1 MSHDINIMHEMSD
14 DGNFSSDL
22 LQDYDQYEEIED
34 ESQQLLMQN
43 INGNDVI
50 ILPASGNLGNLVN
63 LGNQPM
69 FLYNGDIPLTGGDMG
84 LPGPSG
90 PTTQSKRK
98 GNSGGGGSRAKQPK
112 FVNQYI
118 AYENTNENSLND
130 MEEIVDRPK
139 MRWEQ
144 KQVQIKTM
152 DGEFSVTMWAS
163 GTDEAEDE
171 DPDYTEY
178 MTGGK
183 KITFENPMSQVP
195 GLDLSDPMQLAS
207 LARPRNNIQQA
218 AVLKQSKKGQS
229 VDNTNTN
236 AERPIACPH
245 KGCGKSFRDNSAMRK
260 HLHTHGPRVHVCGE
274 CGKSFVESSKL
285 KRHQL
290 VHTGDRPYVCP
301 FENCNKKFAQSTN
314 LKSHILT
321 HAKPKKGH
329 HHNQQQQQ
337 QQQQLQQQQQNLVN
351 QQLLANQVALQQQQQ
366 QQATNNFIHLPNPTQ
381 QYIKLESVDIDQN
394 LEDQRYVLYTD

>member
-14 DGNFSSDL
+14 DGNFASDL
-22 LQDYDQYEEIED
+22 LQDYEDQYEEIED

-50 ILPASGNLGNLVN
+50 ILPASSNLGNLVN
-63 LGNQPM
+63 IGNQQM
-69 FLYNGDIPLTGGDMG
+69 FLYGGDVALTGADISGA
-84 LPGPSG
+84 LPGPSV
-90 PTTQSKRK
+90 TNNVTSKRNK
-98 GNSGGGGSRAKQPK
+98 GATTRAKQSQK
-112 FVNQYI
+112 FVNQLI

-130 MEEIVDRPK
+130 MEEGEVVDRPK

-163 GTDEAEDE
+163 GTDEGEDE

-178 MTGGK
+178 MAGK
-183 KITFENPMSQVP
+183 KITLDNSATTQVP
-195 GLDLSDPMQLAS
+195 GLDLSDPMQLAT
-207 LARPRNNIQQA
+207 LARPRSQPP
-218 AVLKQSKKGQS
+218 VLKQSKKGQS
-229 VDNTNTN
+229 VGDNTN
-236 AERPIACPH
+236 ADRPIACPH

-290 VHTGDRPYVCP
+290 VHTG
-301 FENCNKKFAQSTN
+301 KKFPFLSRK
-314 LKSHILT
+314 LLT
-321 HAKPKKGH
+321 KI
-329 HHNQQQQQ
+329 N
-337 QQQQLQQQQQNLVN
+337 
-351 QQLLANQVALQQQQQ
+351 
-366 QQATNNFIHLPNPTQ
+366 
-381 QYIKLESVDIDQN
+381 S
-394 LEDQRYVLYTD
+394 R

>member
-1 MSHDINIMHEMSD
+1 MMSHDINIMHEMSD

-22 LQDYDQYEEIED
+22 LQDYDQYDEMED
-34 ESQQLLMQN
+34 DSQQLLMQN

-50 ILPASGNLGNLVN
+50 ILPASGNLVN
-63 LGNQPM
+63 IGNQQM
-69 FLYNGDIPLTGGDMG
+69 FLYGGDVALSSSDMGG
-84 LPGPSG
+84 LPGPS
-90 PTTQSKRK
+90 TTTSKRK
-98 GNSGGGGSRAKQPK
+98 GTGSRSAKQTK
-112 FVNQYI
+112 FVNQLI

-163 GTDEAEDE
+163 GTDEGEDE

-178 MTGGK
+178 MAGK
-183 KITFENPMSQVP
+183 KITLDNATQVP
-195 GLDLSDPMQLAS
+195 GLDLSDPMQLAT
-207 LARPRNNIQQA
+207 LARPRNQA
-218 AVLKQSKKGQS
+218 PVLKQSKKGQS
-229 VDNTNTN
+229 TDNTN

-290 VHTGDRPYVCP
+290 VHTG
-301 FENCNKKFAQSTN
+301 KFTQFFF
-314 LKSHILT
+314 IEE
-321 HAKPKKGH
+321 PK
-329 HHNQQQQQ
+329 
-337 QQQQLQQQQQNLVN
+337 
-351 QQLLANQVALQQQQQ
+351 
-366 QQATNNFIHLPNPTQ
+366 
-381 QYIKLESVDIDQN
+381 
-394 LEDQRYVLYTD
+394 

>member
-50 ILPASGNLGNLVN
+50 ILPATGNLVN
-63 LGNQPM
+63 IGNQQM
-69 FLYNGDIPLTGGDMG
+69 FLYGGDVALSGTDMG
-84 LPGPSG
+84 LPGPS
-90 PTTQSKRK
+90 TNTSKRK
-98 GNSGGGGSRAKQPK
+98 GNATRAKQAK
-112 FVNQYI
+112 FVNQLI

-163 GTDEAEDE
+163 GTDEGEDE

-178 MTGGK
+178 MAGK
-183 KITFENPMSQVP
+183 KITLDNTSQVP
-195 GLDLSDPMQLAS
+195 GLDLSDPMQLAT
-207 LARPRNNIQQA
+207 LARPRNQPP
-218 AVLKQSKKGQS
+218 VLKQSKKGQT
-229 VDNTNTN
+229 VDNTNVD
-236 AERPIACPH
+236 RPIACPH

-290 VHTGDRPYVCP
+290 VHTG
-301 FENCNKKFAQSTN
+301 KFYYDTN
-314 LKSHILT
+314 SYFYLNSHFCLQNRRKTVPVHLRRLRETILIR
-321 HAKPKKGH
+321 
-329 HHNQQQQQ
+329 
-337 QQQQLQQQQQNLVN
+337 L
-351 QQLLANQVALQQQQQ
+351 
-366 QQATNNFIHLPNPTQ
+366 
-381 QYIKLESVDIDQN
+381 
-394 LEDQRYVLYTD
+394 